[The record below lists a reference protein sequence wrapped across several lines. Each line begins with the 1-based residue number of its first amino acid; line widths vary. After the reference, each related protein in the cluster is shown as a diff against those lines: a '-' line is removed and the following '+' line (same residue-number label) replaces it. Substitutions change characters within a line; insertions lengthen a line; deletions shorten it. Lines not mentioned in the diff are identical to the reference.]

1 MPPKNNLELCPY
13 EDKQCPKINELEK
26 DIKFLRKTVFDNQKI
41 LYIIIGMIAIEWGV
55 RLW

>member
-1 MPPKNNLELCPY
+1 MPPKNNLDFCPY
-13 EDKQCPKINELEK
+13 QDKQCPKISDLEK

-55 RLW
+55 MIF

>member
-13 EDKQCPKINELEK
+13 EDKQCPKISELEK

>member
-1 MPPKNNLELCPY
+1 MPPKNNLDLCPY

>member
-1 MPPKNNLELCPY
+1 MPPKNNLDLCPY
-13 EDKQCPKINELEK
+13 EDKQCPKISELEK

>member
-1 MPPKNNLELCPY
+1 MPPKNNLDFCPY
-13 EDKQCPKINELEK
+13 QDKQCPKISDLEK

-55 RLW
+55 MIW